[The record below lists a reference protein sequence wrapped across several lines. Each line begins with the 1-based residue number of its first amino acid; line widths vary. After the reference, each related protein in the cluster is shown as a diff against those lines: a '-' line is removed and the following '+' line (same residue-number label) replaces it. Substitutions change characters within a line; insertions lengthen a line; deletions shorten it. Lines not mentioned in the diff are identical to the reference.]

1 MREGLAQGD
10 FVVAAYA
17 VAIAAI
23 LALTAWSWIA
33 MRRAEARRD
42 RIRRNGRG
50 R

>member
-1 MREGLAQGD
+1 MREELAQSD

-23 LALTAWSWIA
+23 LLLTAWSWIA

-42 RIRRNGRG
+42 RIRRSGRG
-50 R
+50 Q